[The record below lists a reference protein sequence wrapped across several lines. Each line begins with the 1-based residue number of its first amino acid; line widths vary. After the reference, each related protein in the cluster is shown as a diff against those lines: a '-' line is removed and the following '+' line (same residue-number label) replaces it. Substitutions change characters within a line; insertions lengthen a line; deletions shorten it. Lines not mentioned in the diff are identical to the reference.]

1 MGSVSRNHKRT
12 LSVSR
17 VKKSFIDRP
26 ENHSSAVVDAQVG
39 SLSYKKLKK
48 KGWALFKR
56 KNILGNF
63 LGLIFVLL

>member
-26 ENHSSAVVDAQVG
+26 ENHSSAVVDAKVG

-48 KGWALFKR
+48 RAGH
-56 KNILGNF
+56 F
-63 LGLIFVLL
+63 LKERIF